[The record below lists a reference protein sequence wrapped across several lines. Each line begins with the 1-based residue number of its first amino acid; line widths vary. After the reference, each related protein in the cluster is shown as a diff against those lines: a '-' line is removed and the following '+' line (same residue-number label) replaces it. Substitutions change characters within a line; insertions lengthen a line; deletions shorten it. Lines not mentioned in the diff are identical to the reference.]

1 MSVSAKDE
9 KNDHLL
15 QDCEIRLQSRRRVSR
30 GRPIAELTRP
40 MGTPTIPAPGPQ
52 S

>member
-1 MSVSAKDE
+1 MPVSAKVE

-15 QDCEIRLQSRRRVSR
+15 RDCEIRLRGRRWAGR
-30 GRPIAELTRP
+30 GRPIAEPTRP
-40 MGTPTIPAPGPQ
+40 MGTPTIPAPGLQ